1 MHTKA
6 PTGQSVTAAATAAAA
21 LSGPADR
28 RRCARVPAHR
38 VPCHSRSH
46 EQRRR
51 VFINNRQPSTSAKAQ
66 VNVIAAMV
74 HDVDLAVSKRN
85 EIDGSRTMRPRCAS
99 SSPAL
104 SQQCRCMCAAT
115 PMKRQALTACV
126 AYCALSG

>member
-1 MHTKA
+1 MT
-6 PTGQSVTAAATAAAA
+6 TGQSVTAAATAAAA
-21 LSGPADR
+21 LGGPADR
-28 RRCARVPAHR
+28 RRCARLFAHR

-66 VNVIAAMV
+66 VIVMATMV
-74 HDVDLAVSKRN
+74 QDVDLAASEHD

-99 SSPAL
+99 SAPAP
-104 SQQCRCMCAAT
+104 SQQCHHMCAAT

-126 AYCALSG
+126 ACLALSD